1 MEYLKTFK
9 IFENDRLSYEEDD
22 SSSKKLAT
30 DSLNTKIE
38 QIKNFNSRKDNL
50 EKLILSNRGEESK
63 DISKNIEDIIEDT
76 DGVKNPF
83 LSMYVSIVNKM
94 KRIED
99 MKDKLEY
106 FDKLIKER
114 KSDLS
119 AVNLLSDPNDKNEQ
133 VEKLN
138 DQIDDINTKVSDME
152 NDIKDLE
159 NEIEEDKSD
168 MKDHIKDVENKFK
181 EDVKQSGWSL
191 ED

>member
-22 SSSKKLAT
+22 SSSKKLDT

-38 QIKNFNSRKDNL
+38 QIKNFNTRKDNL

-119 AVNLLSDPNDKNEQ
+119 ANLLSDPNDKNEQ

-138 DQIDDINTKVSDME
+138 DQIDDINTKVSDMG

>member
-22 SSSKKLAT
+22 SSSKKLDT

-38 QIKNFNSRKDNL
+38 QIKNFNTRKDNL

-119 AVNLLSDPNDKNEQ
+119 ANLLSDPNDKNEQ
-133 VEKLN
+133 AEKSN

>member
-133 VEKLN
+133 AEKLN